1 MRTSELNGGQP
12 ISLPVRCITAIHDFG
27 IRRRQRFVELKSV
40 CVAPTFAHV
49 CRISAAVSPAA
60 TIASIIVRW
69 SLPNITSV
77 MSLRVYQ
84 LRFIS
89 WVLLV
94 FVAISC
100 SAFASSP
107 GLQFTQST
115 DGTIFAVFNSGACP
129 IGLNPSQV
137 STPKATIG
145 GNRVEISS
153 DSAVSSYFGS
163 GPCDPE
169 LWPGFMI
176 PVLLGKLP
184 NGHYV
189 VDWSFYPSQIS
200 GTFDVAAGSLVT
212 MNQSITNPSGVS
224 GLWYDPVYS
233 GSGFDFKILE
243 SGLLVTYFGWD
254 AAGNRLWLMSD
265 IGPKVLEWN
274 TPVVINMN
282 YTVGG
287 VFTNPQD
294 NVVQWG
300 SLTLNFSTCEAAI
313 ASLAGKDGVQ
323 NLSLRLLAGIAGQSG
338 CQ

>member
-1 MRTSELNGGQP
+1 
-12 ISLPVRCITAIHDFG
+12 
-27 IRRRQRFVELKSV
+27 
-40 CVAPTFAHV
+40 
-49 CRISAAVSPAA
+49 
-60 TIASIIVRW
+60 
-69 SLPNITSV
+69 
-77 MSLRVYQ
+77 
-84 LRFIS
+84 
-89 WVLLV
+89 
-94 FVAISC
+94 
-100 SAFASSP
+100 
-107 GLQFTQST
+107 
-115 DGTIFAVFNSGACP
+115 
-129 IGLNPSQV
+129 
-137 STPKATIG
+137 
-145 GNRVEISS
+145 
-153 DSAVSSYFGS
+153 
-163 GPCDPE
+163 
-169 LWPGFMI
+169 
-176 PVLLGKLP
+176 
-184 NGHYV
+184 
-189 VDWSFYPSQIS
+189 
-200 GTFDVAAGSLVT
+200 